1 MPPRTRSQACRDSR
15 GRFMS
20 CPITLESYDMNRPL
34 PANVILSNNGRVPY
48 DRKALR
54 TYLETNDRWPHDRQ
68 QVSNAILSDLGVT
81 RHARTFAD
89 VNWGQYNTVAVP
101 GNSSNNNNSNVRAN
115 ANHSALVQAVRSN
128 DLSRVRRLL
137 ERGANVNAAT
147 NNDGWT
153 PLHWAVDWGR
163 RDVVALLLRS
173 GANVDAVDNY
183 GWTPLHVAASD
194 APRDIVALLLRS
206 GANVNA
212 ATNNGRTPLH
222 VAVVEGRR
230 DIVALLLQSG
240 VNVSIRNQ
248 SGRTARNFANRNS
261 ILALFNTPR

>member
-101 GNSSNNNNSNVRAN
+101 GNSSNNNNSNVRGGN
-115 ANHSALVQAVRSN
+115 ANHSALVQAVSIN

-137 ERGANVNAAT
+137 ERGANVNA
-147 NNDGWT
+147 
-153 PLHWAVDWGR
+153 
-163 RDVVALLLRS
+163 
-173 GANVDAVDNY
+173 VDNY
-183 GWTPLHVAASD
+183 
-194 APRDIVALLLRS
+194 
-206 GANVNA
+206 
-212 ATNNGRTPLH
+212 GRTPLH
-222 VAVVEGRR
+222 QAAQYDHR

-240 VNVSIRNQ
+240 ANVNA
-248 SGRTARNFANRNS
+248 G
-261 ILALFNTPR
+261 

>member
-101 GNSSNNNNSNVRAN
+101 GNSSNNNNSNNNNSNNNNSNVRARGN
-115 ANHSALVQAVRSN
+115 ANHSALVQAVSIN

-137 ERGANVNAAT
+137 DGGANVN
-147 NNDGWT
+147 
-153 PLHWAVDWGR
+153 
-163 RDVVALLLRS
+163 
-173 GANVDAVDNY
+173 AVDNY
-183 GWTPLHVAASD
+183 GWTPLHLAAYVRARGNANHS
-194 APRDIVALLLRS
+194 ALVQ
-206 GANVNA
+206 A
-212 ATNNGRTPLH
+212 
-222 VAVVEGRR
+222 
-230 DIVALLLQSG
+230 
-240 VNVSIRNQ
+240 VSINDLSRV
-248 SGRTARNFANRNS
+248 RR
-261 ILALFNTPR
+261 LL